1 MSSRQSA
8 VQASAIAIN
17 YIADHADSTRVEN
30 GFEKKRQPSTHWKPA
45 A

>member
-1 MSSRQSA
+1 MKSRQSA

-17 YIADHADSTRVEN
+17 YIAGYADSTRIEN
-30 GFEKKRQPSTHWKPA
+30 GFCKKRQPSNRWKPA

>member
-1 MSSRQSA
+1 MNSRQSA

-17 YIADHADSTRVEN
+17 YIADHADSTLIN
-30 GFEKKRQPSTHWKPA
+30 TGFSKKRQPSNPWKPA